1 MRTSRQRPHN
11 GFEGSR
17 DRCRK
22 EGAIIGG
29 SLGRRSVAMA
39 ENVRSHRF
47 FLEHEPPKFRE
58 SWGRNRFVGV
68 GVSVV

>member
-39 ENVRSHRF
+39 ENLRSHRF
-47 FLEHEPPKFRE
+47 FLDTSLQNFVKVGDETALSE
-58 SWGRNRFVGV
+58 SG
-68 GVSVV
+68 